1 MYVSFIS
8 SMPEVEEV
16 EVGPS
21 VDVGIVGGQEDEV
34 VQVVVGVQVAVQ
46 DVEDVQVVHKVHGV
60 VGDQLTKMKLR

>member
-8 SMPEVEEV
+8 SMPEVVEV

-34 VQVVVGVQVAVQ
+34 VQVVVGVQV
-46 DVEDVQVVHKVHGV
+46 VHKVQDV

>member
-1 MYVSFIS
+1 MSFIS
-8 SMPEVEEV
+8 SMPEVVEV

-34 VQVVVGVQVAVQ
+34 VQVVVGVQV
-46 DVEDVQVVHKVHGV
+46 VHKVQDV